1 MAYLRHSG
9 LQLKKNQ
16 QTHKP
21 KETKT
26 TKHPQQKK
34 TKKSTIQKKHHTKK
48 PQTHKTPLFK
58 LYANLMYRI
67 KY

>member
-9 LQLKKNQ
+9 LQLKKKQ

-34 TKKSTIQKKHHTKK
+34 TKKKAPYKK

-58 LYANLMYRI
+58 LYANLMYCI